1 MSKLEI
7 PTFRSFIHHLLLLLP
22 MTPGGKKDADAPGFK
37 ISGKVTILPY
47 VGQVYLLGGVISLL
61 PISEAPMLRFLASDL
76 FDQQQQ

>member
-1 MSKLEI
+1 
-7 PTFRSFIHHLLLLLP
+7 
-22 MTPGGKKDADAPGFK
+22 MTPGGKKDADAPGSK
-37 ISGKVTILPY
+37 ISRKVTILPY